1 MNFYVLGG
9 LSVGLF
15 ALAWYFYL
23 CWKNRKDPQIG
34 VALQLL
40 ISGVSASGGFKICRC
55 AFSSD
60 FRVAIAKVPYMTG
73 DDAVYFLLGGFALLW
88 FSIEAIWRKLQDFS
102 AES

>member
-40 ISGVSASGGFKICRC
+40 ISGVSASGGFK
-55 AFSSD
+55 
-60 FRVAIAKVPYMTG
+60 
-73 DDAVYFLLGGFALLW
+73 FAGALSLRT
-88 FSIEAIWRKLQDFS
+88 FAWR
-102 AES
+102 